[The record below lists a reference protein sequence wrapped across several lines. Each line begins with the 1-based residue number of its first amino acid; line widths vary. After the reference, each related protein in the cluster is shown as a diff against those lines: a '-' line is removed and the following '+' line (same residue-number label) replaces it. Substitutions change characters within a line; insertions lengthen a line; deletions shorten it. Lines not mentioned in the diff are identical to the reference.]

1 MIAMVSRK
9 LFDGHVAAAKTEG
22 GTPILGT
29 QGGVP
34 RQRFLT
40 VSAAAFFGL
49 AGKALFPGSAQA
61 YHTCG
66 FPPCSGGYCCDCCVA
81 GPGCTC
87 CQGLDYHNHITS
99 ACWVCCY
106 GGHKWKCCDFWQSS
120 QECVCRL
127 YLGDPC

>member
-9 LFDGHVAAAKTEG
+9 LFDGGVAAVKTSG
-22 GTPILGT
+22 APISGT

-40 VSAAAFFGL
+40 VTAAAFFGL

-61 YHTCG
+61 VHSCG

-87 CQGLDYHNHITS
+87 CDVLSYRHHAS
-99 ACWVCCY
+99 ACWACCY
-106 GGHKWKCCDFWQSS
+106 GGHMWKCCDFLQNGT
-120 QECVCRL
+120 ECICRQ
-127 YLGDPC
+127 YLGTAC